1 MFTSPCR
8 WILLVL
14 LLSAS
19 ACGDDGEFRF
29 GENLSGLQYEFYD
42 VKEGVHPSTVVLEN
56 RRNPFRNAAIGTD
69 TKWEILSSGGN
80 AGAFYAWATL
90 LARAPTGEHQYYT
103 ATKLRDIYNAREVEG
118 PQLDLVRQ
126 MAIAGFQAVL
136 DEFPDSVTFDST
148 GTQTFRLATPAL
160 MGILDL
166 NGDVNGDWVLVVD
179 QNGDLVA
186 VKGAGVDGPPP
197 GGE

>member
-1 MFTSPCR
+1 
-8 WILLVL
+8 
-14 LLSAS
+14 
-19 ACGDDGEFRF
+19 
-29 GENLSGLQYEFYD
+29 
-42 VKEGVHPSTVVLEN
+42 
-56 RRNPFRNAAIGTD
+56 
-69 TKWEILSSGGN
+69 
-80 AGAFYAWATL
+80 
-90 LARAPTGEHQYYT
+90 
-103 ATKLRDIYNAREVEG
+103 
-118 PQLDLVRQ
+118 